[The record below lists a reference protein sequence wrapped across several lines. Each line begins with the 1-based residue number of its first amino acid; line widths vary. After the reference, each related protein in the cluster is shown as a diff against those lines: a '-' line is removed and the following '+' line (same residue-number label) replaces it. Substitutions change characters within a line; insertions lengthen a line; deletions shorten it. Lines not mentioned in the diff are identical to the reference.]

1 MTANP
6 DPQSP
11 DPTSEAATESETED
25 GAAEASPEN
34 KSDDAGSG
42 DDASDDQASADQ
54 ASAPS
59 TPAAVAVAERGPGAI
74 SPELVADPYG
84 EEILDISAADFEAL
98 LSDHADV
105 MGDFREGE
113 IVHAKVLRVTD
124 SMVIL
129 EFGFK
134 SEGAVPLDE
143 FKDRDAIEAG
153 QEVEVLLESLEDDDG
168 IVVLSK
174 KKADFLRVWEK
185 IREAHEADEPV
196 EGMLARKIKGG
207 VTVDIMGVDAFL
219 PGSQI
224 ALRRV
229 PNIDDLLGQTF
240 EFKIIKLN
248 KRRRNIVVSRRVI
261 LEGSARRS
269 AKPWS
274 RSFWSGRSGK
284 VSSRTSPTS
293 ARLSIWVDSTGLL
306 HITDMSWGRVGHP
319 SEVVDIGARLDV
331 KVLDIDWDR
340 ERISLGLKQLLPY
353 PWTDIDKKYPVGSR
367 VRGKVVSITN
377 YGAFIELEKGVEG
390 LVHISEMSWTRN
402 IRHPSKLVTIG
413 DEIEAVVLKVDMQ
426 DEKISLGMK
435 QIEEDPWLALPAKY
449 PTGTQLAGVV
459 RNLTSF
465 GAFVE
470 IESGIDGLVHV
481 SDLSWTRRVEH
492 PSEVIQKGDEVQVL
506 VLDVDA
512 EAKRISLGIKQLSD
526 DPWPE
531 ISERFSAG
539 VEPAGSVARVQEKG
553 VVVDLGD
560 DIEGFVP
567 TSHSG
572 VEEEEKLPEYFR
584 AGEPLE
590 LKVIESD
597 AANRRIV
604 ARGDDAS
611 GAYGRTGASAGRRGH
626 RRVRKRMCSPRPG
639 SRATRPKRRLKKRPK
654 PQRRQQ
660 RMNRRRTQWKPPPKK
675 NRTRMRL
682 RPTKVVQR
690 KRMPA
695 RPKPKPVQTRP
706 ALMKTRPKPKPVQ
719 TRPRKR
725 PRAKLFMSNLPSKAR
740 TPVAPRLSIVAVVA
754 VFGCATPGT
763 PIVEAEAGRV
773 EPAIAGGPFPPAQRA
788 EADSLLAQAQ
798 TALDQEAF
806 ELAEALSLEIEAEF
820 GAAPGSA
827 YALWIRARAAK
838 ANGNLEGAQEA
849 ARRFRTFLADGDERI
864 AEVTL
869 LEGDALQALGRTA
882 EAVAAWLPA
891 PGEPVSEEALARV
904 EDYVEELTESELRRL
919 VASDEGLV
927 APVLA
932 EFAFRQ
938 YTPGC
943 RCRRPSLCNP
953 CAGFRSHRQGAASGP
968 SRSGR

>member
-1 MTANP
+1 MTDNP

-11 DPTSEAATESETED
+11 DPTADPTPEAAAESKTED
-25 GAAEASPEN
+25 GAAEAAIEN
-34 KSDDAGSG
+34 ESDTGAADASSQASSG
-42 DDASDDQASADQ
+42 AAESGETASDDQASAL
-54 ASAPS
+54 SAPK
-59 TPAAVAVAERGPGAI
+59 AVAVAERGPGGI
-74 SPELVADPYG
+74 SPELLADPYG

-143 FKDRDAIEAG
+143 FKDRDAIEPG

-261 LEGSARRS
+261 LEGEREKKRETLVKELLVGQVREGIVKNITDFGA
-269 AKPWS
+269 
-274 RSFWSGRSGK
+274 FIDLGG
-284 VSSRTSPTS
+284 
-293 ARLSIWVDSTGLL
+293 LDGLL

-319 SEVVDIGARLDV
+319 SEVVDIGAKPDV

-512 EAKRISLGIKQLSD
+512 EAKRISLGIKQLSE

-560 DIEGFVP
+560 DIEGFAP
-567 TSHSG
+567 TSHTG

-604 ARGDDAS
+604 LEVTTLPERMDVPEPPPEEEAVDESEADEQPETAESDDAPEAS
-611 GAYGRTGASAGRRGH
+611 EGDTAASADEDEASPDEAETAEPATDDETEADAVEATAEEQPDADAAQADGGAAVEADAGEDEAEASADEAEASADEAEASADEAETSEDESETGAD
-626 RRVRKRMCSPRPG
+626 
-639 SRATRPKRRLKKRPK
+639 
-654 PQRRQQ
+654 
-660 RMNRRRTQWKPPPKK
+660 
-675 NRTRMRL
+675 
-682 RPTKVVQR
+682 
-690 KRMPA
+690 
-695 RPKPKPVQTRP
+695 
-706 ALMKTRPKPKPVQ
+706 
-719 TRPRKR
+719 
-725 PRAKLFMSNLPSKAR
+725 
-740 TPVAPRLSIVAVVA
+740 
-754 VFGCATPGT
+754 
-763 PIVEAEAGRV
+763 EAEAGSD
-773 EPAIAGGPFPPAQRA
+773 
-788 EADSLLAQAQ
+788 EADAGE
-798 TALDQEAF
+798 DEA
-806 ELAEALSLEIEAEF
+806 
-820 GAAPGSA
+820 
-827 YALWIRARAAK
+827 K
-838 ANGNLEGAQEA
+838 
-849 ARRFRTFLADGDERI
+849 
-864 AEVTL
+864 
-869 LEGDALQALGRTA
+869 
-882 EAVAAWLPA
+882 
-891 PGEPVSEEALARV
+891 EEA
-904 EDYVEELTESELRRL
+904 
-919 VASDEGLV
+919 
-927 APVLA
+927 
-932 EFAFRQ
+932 
-938 YTPGC
+938 
-943 RCRRPSLCNP
+943 
-953 CAGFRSHRQGAASGP
+953 
-968 SRSGR
+968 